1 MPTLLLLLKREN
13 IRSTLISVL
22 SILLAVTVSNSN
34 SASRRM
40 VLLLIPTL
48 LGLHLSKEFIV
59 RT

>member
-48 LGLHLSKEFIV
+48 LGLHFSKEFIV

>member
-13 IRSTLISVL
+13 IRSTFISVL

-34 SASRRM
+34 SATRRM
-40 VLLLIPTL
+40 VLLLIPT